1 MESLTQTKIV
11 AIIGASGSG
20 KSTVVERLKA
30 DPEISPS
37 VIQVDHYYRDLSHL
51 TYEQRDS
58 VNFDH
63 PDAIEFETLRKDLQ
77 TLKRGQSIDA
87 PIYDFTVHNRVSRTQ
102 RIEANSIIILEGLLA
117 LADAETAALVDQ
129 VVFIDTPLEV
139 CLKRRIERDGANRG
153 RSEASVRD
161 FWVTRAA
168 PMFNEFIAPW
178 KAQADLVLSGEA
190 DESETQAR
198 LAAWLLE

>member
-1 MESLTQTKIV
+1 MESPTQTKII
-11 AIIGASGSG
+11 AIVGASGSG
-20 KSTVVERLKA
+20 KSTVVKGLKA

-63 PDAIEFETLRKDLQ
+63 PDAIEFEALREDLKA
-77 TLKRGQSIDA
+77 LKRGQSVDA
-87 PIYDFTVHNRVSRTQ
+87 PMYDFTVHNRASETQ

-139 CLKRRIERDGANRG
+139 CLKRRIERHAAKRG

-178 KAQADLVLSGEA
+178 KAQADLVLSGET
-190 DESETQAR
+190 DELETQAR
-198 LAAWLLE
+198 LAEWLLE

>member
-1 MESLTQTKIV
+1 MESLTQIRIV
-11 AIIGASGSG
+11 AIVGASGSG
-20 KSTVVERLKA
+20 KSTVVDRLNA
-30 DPEISPS
+30 DPGVSMS

-51 TYEQRDS
+51 SFEERDA

-63 PDAIEFETLRKDLQ
+63 PNAIEFETLCEDLQ
-77 TLKRGQSIDA
+77 ALKRGESVNA
-87 PIYDFTVHNRVSRTQ
+87 PIYDFTVHNRASETQ
-102 RIEANSIIILEGLLA
+102 RIDANNIIILEGLLA

-139 CLKRRIERDGANRG
+139 CLQRRIERDAAERG

-168 PMFNEFIAPW
+168 PMFDAFIAPW
-178 KAQADLVLSGEA
+178 RAQADLVLSGEA

>member
-1 MESLTQTKIV
+1 MESPTRTKII
-11 AIIGASGSG
+11 AIVGASGSG

-30 DPEISPS
+30 QPEISPS

-63 PDAIEFETLRKDLQ
+63 PDAIEFEALREDLKA
-77 TLKRGQSIDA
+77 LKRGQSVDA
-87 PIYDFTVHNRVSRTQ
+87 PIYDFTVHNRASETQ

-139 CLKRRIERDGANRG
+139 CLKRRIERDAAKRG

-178 KAQADLVLSGEA
+178 KAQADLVLSGET
-190 DESETQAR
+190 DEVETQAR

>member
-1 MESLTQTKIV
+1 MTQTKIV
-11 AIIGASGSG
+11 AIVGASGSG

-30 DPEISPS
+30 DHEISLS
-37 VIQVDHYYRDLSHL
+37 MIQVDHYYRDLSHL

-63 PDAIEFETLRKDLQ
+63 PGAIEFEALREDLKA
-77 TLKRGQSIDA
+77 LKRGESVDA
-87 PIYDFTVHNRVSRTQ
+87 PVYDFTVHNRARETQ
-102 RIEANSIIILEGLLA
+102 HIEAKSVIIIEGLLA
-117 LADAETAALVDQ
+117 LADTETAALVDQ

-139 CLKRRIERDGANRG
+139 CLQRRIERDAAERG

-161 FWVTRAA
+161 FWATRAA
-168 PMFNEFIAPW
+168 PMFDAFIAPW
-178 KAQADLVLSGEA
+178 KAKADLVLSGEA

-198 LAAWLLE
+198 LSAWLLE